1 MGNHFSVSE
10 REEKSLQLGEGDL
23 TGGSTHRLFYHFQ
36 GNEREEAWANVK
48 VYLIIM

>member
-23 TGGSTHRLFYHFQ
+23 SGGSTQ
-36 GNEREEAWANVK
+36 
-48 VYLIIM
+48 IILSFSRK